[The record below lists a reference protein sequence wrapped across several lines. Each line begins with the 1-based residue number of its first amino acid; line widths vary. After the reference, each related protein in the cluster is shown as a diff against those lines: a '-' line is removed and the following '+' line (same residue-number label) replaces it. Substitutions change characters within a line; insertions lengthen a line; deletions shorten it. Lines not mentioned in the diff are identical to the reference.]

1 MEMEVFML
9 ENLDM
14 ISLTGLEIY
23 NMLIKI
29 VILESL
35 LMEKNMERENITFLK
50 GHYLTVYGKMIIK

>member
-1 MEMEVFML
+1 MEMEVFMS

-14 ISLTGLEIY
+14 TSLTGLEIY

-50 GHYLTVYGKMIIK
+50 EHYLMVYGKMIIN